1 MYSAIE
7 LVWQWYLFWK
17 EAELAVDLGPDPV
30 GCGSGIARE
39 LLLVLQ
45 QVDEVAGLAG
55 LQRVQR
61 AELIQKSEKQK
72 SKFNQASPK
81 HCKHLHVPT
90 RLVPSIAKTF
100 TYYLSYNV

>member
-1 MYSAIE
+1 VYSAIE

-72 SKFNQASPK
+72 STYKIQPDASSMHFK
-81 HCKHLHVPT
+81 SLLLMSSV
-90 RLVPSIAKTF
+90 
-100 TYYLSYNV
+100 